1 MTTYCFFTQLK
12 HSWRL
17 RRRLQVG
24 RGGPIPTHHQVYLT
38 DLRACFS
45 TEKCPRDDAN
55 GAHRDGLSSTGPFS
69 LA

>member
-1 MTTYCFFTQLK
+1 MMTYCFFTQLK

-17 RRRLQVG
+17 RRRLQLG
-24 RGGPIPTHHQVYLT
+24 RGVPLLTHHQVCLT
-38 DLRACFS
+38 DWRACFS

-55 GAHRDGLSSTGPFS
+55 GDRDGLSSTGPFS

>member
-1 MTTYCFFTQLK
+1 MTTYCFSAQLK

-17 RRRLQVG
+17 RRRSQVG
-24 RGGPIPTHHQVYLT
+24 RGGPTLHQVCLT
-38 DLRACFS
+38 DWRACFS

-55 GAHRDGLSSTGPFS
+55 GGHDGLWSTGPFS